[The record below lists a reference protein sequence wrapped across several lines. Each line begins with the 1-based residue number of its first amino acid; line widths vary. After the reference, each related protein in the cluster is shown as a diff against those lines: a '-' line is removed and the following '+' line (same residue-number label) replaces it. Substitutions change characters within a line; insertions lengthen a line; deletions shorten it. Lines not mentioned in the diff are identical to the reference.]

1 MSSDHRVVD
10 ALLLL
15 LMPLLTEQ
23 RYCFGMEI
31 PPDIM
36 AEDDMKAVWSETNVI
51 ISTYVFVYH

>member
-15 LMPLLTEQ
+15 LMPLLTKQ

-31 PPDIM
+31 PPDIT
-36 AEDDMKAVWSETNVI
+36 AEDNMKAVWSETNVI
-51 ISTYVFVYH
+51 TSMYVFMYH